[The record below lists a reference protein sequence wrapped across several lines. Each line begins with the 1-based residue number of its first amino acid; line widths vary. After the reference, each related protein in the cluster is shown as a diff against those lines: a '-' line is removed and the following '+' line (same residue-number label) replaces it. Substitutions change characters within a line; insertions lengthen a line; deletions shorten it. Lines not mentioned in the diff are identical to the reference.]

1 MKSRSKSLFRN
12 LLFFCFILTA
22 SSPSMALKSDS
33 DQPVNINSLKQ
44 SLDMQ
49 SNVST
54 FTDEVV
60 IRQGTIE
67 INADKVVVTRPNGEQ
82 SKTYIEAFGKPVT
95 FSQMQDNGKLVKG
108 HAQKI
113 RYDVATQLVTL
124 TENAYLEQLDSNV
137 QGDRITYLVQE
148 QQMQAFSDKGKRV
161 TTVLVPSQ
169 LQDKNGQK
177 KSN

>member
-1 MKSRSKSLFRN
+1 MKFQAKIQLRN
-12 LLFFCFILTA
+12 LLIASLVLTA
-22 SSPSMALKSDS
+22 SSSALALKSDA
-33 DQPVNINSLKQ
+33 DQPININSLKQ

-49 SNVST
+49 TNVST

-67 INADKVVVTRPNGEQ
+67 IKADKVVVTRPGGDQ
-82 SKTYIEAFGKPVT
+82 DKTFIEAFGNPVT
-95 FSQMQDNGKLVKG
+95 FQQMQDDGKLVKG
-108 HAQKI
+108 HAQKV

-124 TENAYLEQLDSNV
+124 TGNAFLEQLDSNV
-137 QGDRITYLVQE
+137 QGDRITYLVQQ
-148 QQMQAFSDKGKRV
+148 QQMQAFSDKGRRV

-169 LQDKNGQK
+169 LQDKNAQK

>member
-1 MKSRSKSLFRN
+1 MKFRTKNQLRN
-12 LLFFCFILTA
+12 LLLGSLVLAA
-22 SSPSMALKSDS
+22 SAPALALKSDS
-33 DQPVNINSLKQ
+33 SQPVSIDSLKQ

-54 FTDEVV
+54 FTDNVV
-60 IRQGTIE
+60 IKQGTID
-67 INADKVVVTRPNGEQ
+67 IRADKVVVTRPGGDQN
-82 SKTYIEAFGKPVT
+82 KTYIEAFGNPVT
-95 FSQMQDNGKLVKG
+95 FYQMQDSGKPVKG
-108 HAQKI
+108 HAQKV

-124 TENAYLEQLDSNV
+124 TGNV
-137 QGDRITYLVQE
+137 KGDRITYLVQQ